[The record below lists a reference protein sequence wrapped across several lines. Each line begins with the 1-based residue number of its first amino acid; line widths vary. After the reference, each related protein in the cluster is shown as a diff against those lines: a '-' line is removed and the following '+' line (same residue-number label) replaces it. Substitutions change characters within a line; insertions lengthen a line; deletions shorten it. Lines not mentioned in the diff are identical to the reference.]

1 MARHAETIL
10 KGKGMARNRLAPMAN
25 TILSGQNGHQMDHR
39 YYHGNA
45 DYIRRNTIARMYDYP
60 KGFDLYGADK
70 QIYIDTLKSLVELHA
85 QTWEGLN
92 KTLSVAS
99 QQSPVGGS
107 GEMQD
112 TPSNVTRARSEPV
125 LGVPDKY
132 GLPFQSLFT
141 DWIQDLIMDPDTGV
155 PNIVTRTG
163 VQVQDLL
170 PDFYTMTVL
179 FFEPDPTFSKV
190 QRAWLVT
197 NMYPQS
203 AGDDTGR
210 RDKTADG
217 EQLQLS
223 IQFTGIQQVGRG
235 VNALAQAELDKMRIT
250 YTDPNNA
257 PAFLDRIDESLTR
270 NQFDYTGKVN
280 EANQRHLRPS
290 V

>member
-1 MARHAETIL
+1 MARYSDSLIR
-10 KGKGMARNRLAPMAN
+10 GKGMARNRQAPMAN
-25 TILSGQNGHQMDHR
+25 VIVSGQNGHQMDHR

-45 DYIRRNTIARMYDYP
+45 DYIRRNTIARLYEYP
-60 KGFDLYGADK
+60 KGMDLYGADK

-85 QTWEGLN
+85 QSWEGLN
-92 KTLSVAS
+92 KTLSVSTA
-99 QQSPVGGS
+99 QSPVGGS
-107 GEMQD
+107 EQFD
-112 TPSNVTRARSEPV
+112 SFTKVTRARSEPV

-132 GLPFQSLFT
+132 GLPFQALFT
-141 DWIQDLIMDPDTGV
+141 DWIQDLMADPDTGI
-155 PNIVTRTG
+155 PNIITRNG
-163 VQVQDLL
+163 AVVQDLL

-179 FFEPDPTFSKV
+179 FFEPDPTFTKV
-190 QRAWLVT
+190 MRAWLVT
-197 NMYPQS
+197 NMFPQS

-210 RDKTADG
+210 RDKTAEG

-223 IQFTGIQQVGRG
+223 IQFTGMQQVGRG
-235 VNALAQAELDKMRIT
+235 VNALAQAELDKMRLT

-280 EANQRHLRPS
+280 EANQRHLRPG